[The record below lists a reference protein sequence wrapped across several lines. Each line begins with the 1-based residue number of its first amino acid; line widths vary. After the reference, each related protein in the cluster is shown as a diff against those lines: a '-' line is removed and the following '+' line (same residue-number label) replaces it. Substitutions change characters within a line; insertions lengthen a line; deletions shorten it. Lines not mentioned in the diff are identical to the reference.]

1 MSTPLVIISRES
13 LYIFVCIGFVVSR
26 TQLDIQ
32 SNHQALRRLIYY
44 GVATH
49 LVHCVVLN
57 YAFSSIKLPHNK
69 RRFNSSLLPL
79 NSTIIYFYPNII
91 KKI

>member
-1 MSTPLVIISRES
+1 MISRES
-13 LYIFVCIGFVVSR
+13 LYIFVCIRFVVYHIL
-26 TQLDIQ
+26 LDTR
-32 SNHQALRRLIYY
+32 SNHPICHRETCNDYAANHLIDC
-44 GVATH
+44 AM
-49 LVHCVVLN
+49 LD
-57 YAFSSIKLPHNK
+57 YAFSSINLPHNE